1 MQDINKLRNDSGI
14 PKGFYRKLVKIALPI
29 AVQGII
35 SSSLGLVDNIMV
47 GSLGEEAL
55 AAVGIAMQIF
65 FVQYLFVFG
74 FVSGCGTFVAQFYG
88 AGDKKGVHKTLGFA
102 ITVSLLIGLIFFVAA
117 FFFPEK
123 VISLYTDDIS
133 VVPLART
140 YMRTGSWTILFLGF
154 SIPIEASLRGTQQ
167 TTLPLY
173 VSSFV
178 FSLNTILNYFLIYGK
193 FGFPHLGVYGAAIA
207 TVIARFLEM
216 FILLIVIR
224 KGNYLT
230 GKLPEYFDW
239 NKLFLKRVINNAK
252 STTGN
257 ELFWSLGQTVYVAA
271 FARLG
276 VTAYASF
283 QAANNI
289 NNVFIFAGYSLGDA
303 TLIILGEYLGRR
315 ENELAEKISKKI
327 LKIGTIIG
335 IISAFGLYFIG
346 RWMLQLFEL
355 TELGRIYSERLLL
368 VMAIIMA
375 IKVYCTILVIGIL
388 RAGGDTKFAMF
399 AECGAVWLIGVP
411 LAFFGALTLQLPI
424 YLVYALIGSYNIV
437 EAAILTQRFIS
448 KKWNKTMIVG
458 LESEDIK
465 LNEKR
470 LS

>member
-1 MQDINKLRNDSGI
+1 MQNTNELRSPSGI
-14 PKGFYRKLVKIALPI
+14 PNDFYKKLIKIAAPI

-47 GSLGEEAL
+47 GSLGEETL

-88 AGDKKGVHKTLGFA
+88 AGDRRGVHKTLGFA
-102 ITVSLLIGLIFFVAA
+102 ITVSLLIGLVFFVAA
-117 FFFPEK
+117 FFFPER
-123 VISLYTDDIS
+123 VIALYTDDLS
-133 VVPLART
+133 VVPLAST

-173 VSSFV
+173 VSTFV

-193 FGFPHLGVYGAAIA
+193 IGFPHLGVYGAAIA

-216 FILLIVIR
+216 LILIIVISR
-224 KGNYLT
+224 GNYLS
-230 GKLPEYFDW
+230 GKISEYFDW
-239 NKLFLKRVINNAK
+239 NIVFLKRVLNNAK

-289 NNVFIFAGYSLGDA
+289 NGVFIFAGYSIGDA

-315 ENELAEKISKKI
+315 ENALAEDIAKKM
-327 LKIGTIIG
+327 LKIGTMIG

-346 RWMLQLFEL
+346 KWMLKLFEL
-355 TELGRIYSERLLL
+355 TDMGQTYSERLLI

-375 IKVYCTILVIGIL
+375 IKVYCTILVTGIL
-388 RAGGDTKFAMF
+388 RAGGDTRFAML

-411 LAFFGALTLQLPI
+411 LAFIGALTLQLPI
-424 YLVYALIGSYNIV
+424 YWVYALIGTYNLV
-437 EAAILTQRFIS
+437 EATILTLRFKS
-448 KKWNKTMIVG
+448 RKWNKTMIIG
-458 LESEDIK
+458 IESENVK
-465 LNEKR
+465 LDTNLK
-470 LS
+470 